1 QRRSPRPIHRR
12 SQPPAREHGF
22 AGARPARGP
31 QIPLAELRG
40 GADFLDMPEAFTATA
55 IAQPL
60 DDYLREVVQTLH
72 TAVNQ
77 GMRRAADDPKAAT
90 PQIADCEEI
99 ISVIMAGDVKDWVG

>member
-1 QRRSPRPIHRR
+1 MAEP
-12 SQPPAREHGF
+12 F
-22 AGARPARGP
+22 
-31 QIPLAELRG
+31 IP
-40 GADFLDMPEAFTATA
+40 TA

-90 PQIADCEEI
+90 PQITDCAEI
-99 ISVIMAGDVKDWVG
+99 LGVIMAGDVKEWLGN

>member
-1 QRRSPRPIHRR
+1 MV
-12 SQPPAREHGF
+12 E
-22 AGARPARGP
+22 
-31 QIPLAELRG
+31 
-40 GADFLDMPEAFTATA
+40 A
-55 IAQPL
+55 IAPTPIAAAL

-77 GMRRAADDPKAAT
+77 GMRKAADDPKAAT